1 LHFDTNYDPGELKV
15 TIKKFYR
22 AGGVSTQFKGVV
34 SDIEL
39 PSVLNCDSAE
49 VGESALPDALPCDE
63 VSSADFENLN
73 RVKPYLAQLRQLSTN
88 RVAASKDFDY
98 IRQDIAEFL
107 KQQADKSLSL
117 NLAERQAEQKT
128 RTARNEAIR
137 KERLSRRKSDEK
149 VYEITLENAAL
160 AQLQPPTV
168 KTNSAAPGQHPV
180 EEPAVDTEA
189 DAGESAAEAAIDP
202 ALEETKRI
210 LADYIS
216 LLSKAAIVS
225 RAP

>member
-1 LHFDTNYDPGELKV
+1 LKV

-22 AGGVSTQFKGVV
+22 AGGVSTQFKGVL

-39 PSVLNCDSAE
+39 PSIWNCDSAE

-63 VSSADFENLN
+63 VSSAVFQNLN
-73 RVKPYLAQLRQLSTN
+73 RVKPCLAQLRQLSAN

-128 RTARNEAIR
+128 RTARAEAIR
-137 KERLSRRKSDEK
+137 KEQLSRKKSGEK
-149 VYEITLENAAL
+149 VYEITLQNADL

-168 KTNSAAPGQHPV
+168 KTNYAAAKSAPAAP
-180 EEPAVDTEA
+180 AFDDDTEP
-189 DAGESAAEAAIDP
+189 GESADAAAIDP
-202 ALEETKRI
+202 PLDEARRI

-216 LLSKAAIVS
+216 LLNKPPIVS